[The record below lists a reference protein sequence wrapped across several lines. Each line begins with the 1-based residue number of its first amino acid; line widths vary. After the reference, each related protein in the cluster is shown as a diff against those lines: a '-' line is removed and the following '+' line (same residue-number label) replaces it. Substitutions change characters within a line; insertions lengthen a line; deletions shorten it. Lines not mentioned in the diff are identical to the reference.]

1 MAKQNSIFDER
12 AFLEAMSQG
21 HRFGPRADTPAPA
34 ETPVDAPPA
43 TATPSPRRRAERISD
58 YEAVFLAPREP
69 LEKRTVV
76 GLRLELYEVIATI
89 VKRIGCGGVSAQAF
103 VENVLR
109 HHFSEYQ
116 DEINRLNREKLK
128 KDIL

>member
-1 MAKQNSIFDER
+1 MAKKSNTFDER

-21 HRFGPRADTPAPA
+21 HRFVPKADTPAPA
-34 ETPVDAPPA
+34 PAETPA
-43 TATPSPRRRAERISD
+43 TTPRRSREKVSD
-58 YEAVFLAPREP
+58 YEATFLVPREAI
-69 LEKRTVV
+69 EKRVFV
-76 GLRLELYEVIATI
+76 GLRPELYEVIQAI
-89 VKRIGCGGVSAQAF
+89 VRRIGRNGVSTQAF

-109 HHFSEYQ
+109 HHLAEYQ